1 MLAPSSKMSR
11 HIFIQ
16 SLLFA
21 VLFVILL
28 IWISSPQARFSS
40 DTVSTAVS
48 TADSTVVS
56 TAVSTAASTAA
67 PARLQPDIPNYAH
80 FVFLLEKPESD
91 FPFVF
96 FQYLSMYAAWYYL
109 RPDKIYLHT
118 DAREQQIKRAREGLA
133 GKWSKLIFEI
143 PGLTIN
149 HVKSPTVARNG
160 VKIQHMAHKSDFIRV
175 EAIREF
181 GGLYMDF
188 DVFAI
193 RDLRQLLTS
202 GFESISGREPG
213 GLMTAGAFLAQK
225 QSKIMNMWAEQM
237 HQVFDQGWITHSN
250 GLMTRIGEQLIPD
263 PRQILVLEQDA
274 FTPVTYSPGGVESFL
289 ESHQNV
295 PSALQDHKD
304 GETLPFLNHY
314 DEPQGSGAMNFNK
327 SYSVHAFR
335 IEETGIEVSPRSI
348 LERRSD
354 IGRVLYP
361 VVRDMYNQGV
371 ISLDE
376 K

>member
-96 FQYLSMYAAWYYL
+96 FQYLSMYAAC
-109 RPDKIYLHT
+109 
-118 DAREQQIKRAREGLA
+118 
-133 GKWSKLIFEI
+133 
-143 PGLTIN
+143 
-149 HVKSPTVARNG
+149 
-160 VKIQHMAHKSDFIRV
+160 
-175 EAIREF
+175 
-181 GGLYMDF
+181 
-188 DVFAI
+188 
-193 RDLRQLLTS
+193 
-202 GFESISGREPG
+202 
-213 GLMTAGAFLAQK
+213 
-225 QSKIMNMWAEQM
+225 
-237 HQVFDQGWITHSN
+237 
-250 GLMTRIGEQLIPD
+250 
-263 PRQILVLEQDA
+263 
-274 FTPVTYSPGGVESFL
+274 
-289 ESHQNV
+289 
-295 PSALQDHKD
+295 
-304 GETLPFLNHY
+304 
-314 DEPQGSGAMNFNK
+314 
-327 SYSVHAFR
+327 
-335 IEETGIEVSPRSI
+335 I